1 MKPKYCFLIMESRIT
16 RMIENAI
23 EIADGSLPKLQEHFE
38 RSMSRESIIENYI
51 APWAEEA
58 ERLWEELQKDGEE
71 HDYYNFIDLFV
82 EQKIKAL

>member
-1 MKPKYCFLIMESRIT
+1 MESRTT
-16 RMIENAI
+16 RIIENAI
-23 EIADGSLPKLQEHFE
+23 EIADGKLPKLQEHFE

-58 ERLWEELQKDGEE
+58 EQLWGELQSEGKE

>member
-1 MKPKYCFLIMESRIT
+1 MESQIT
-16 RMIENAI
+16 RIIENAI
-23 EIADGSLPKLQEHFE
+23 EIADGNLPKLQEHFE

-58 ERLWEELQKDGEE
+58 EQLWGELQSEGKE